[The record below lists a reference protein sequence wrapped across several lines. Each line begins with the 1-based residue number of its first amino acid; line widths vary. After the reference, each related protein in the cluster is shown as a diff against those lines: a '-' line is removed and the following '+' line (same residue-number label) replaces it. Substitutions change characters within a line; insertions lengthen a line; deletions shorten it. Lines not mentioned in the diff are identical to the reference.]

1 MDAVQDM
8 VLGPAWASLPP
19 AGKVFFSVGA
29 VMGLSFALRV
39 LRWVWAFFLR
49 PAVNLKKLGK
59 WGIVTVS
66 ARSTPLLTRSHLS
79 PRLRCSWRLCHTQF
93 TRIIAN
99 LQSSARRRGA
109 QSLPLRATSAPPAA
123 RRVR

>member
-8 VLGPAWASLPP
+8 VLGTAWTSLPP

-59 WGIVTVS
+59 
-66 ARSTPLLTRSHLS
+66 
-79 PRLRCSWRLCHTQF
+79 
-93 TRIIAN
+93 
-99 LQSSARRRGA
+99 
-109 QSLPLRATSAPPAA
+109 
-123 RRVR
+123 